1 MTIYKFT
8 HALGDD
14 GIACGMFRPSVV
26 NNGDGTYTTTFTK
39 VPPIEPPKFDMSSVT
54 FNGVCMFVCWILGI
68 IGLSQSSLLTIV
80 FGGIFTGIAVMFAMR
95 GAAALSR
102 KLVDERGEAVAKAA
116 ADAQAETFMAGPP
129 R

>member
-1 MTIYKFT
+1 MTI
-8 HALGDD
+8 HR
-14 GIACGMFRPSVV
+14 I
-26 NNGDGTYTTTFTK
+26 TTTPETAIPDGRYDASSVSSADLSVTTTLVP
-39 VPPIEPPKFDMSSVT
+39 VPPIELPKFDPST
-54 FNGVCMFVCWILGI
+54 FLFNLVCMLVCWILGI

-95 GAAALSR
+95 VGGAALAK
-102 KLVDERGEAVAKAA
+102 KLIDERGEAVAKAA